1 LSSSSAGRFGDSLG
15 TGAHPERDPRRLR
28 SSGRARQRAWRQLAS
43 AGRQRVGGRIQLAS
57 LRWSRV
63 LFRAASFGGH
73 RLGGGRRAEARE
85 AGGRFGGRSHLGVA
99 AVCAGHFGGLLRR
112 ERPTVGSHFGGEL
125 TSVAY
130 GARRF
135 GVELRRARAIEGTS
149 VFPVGSGGS
158 ARSRGVSAPRG
169 RAGRAVK
176 PVPFRRCWRDRER
189 GRAGLASA
197 VSAREME
204 PGSFNGKRGTASE
217 TAYGC
222 AGGGKLWRV
231 QPQERMRH
239 ETRPPGTGRIKAPRG
254 RENLR
259 AQVDG

>member
-1 LSSSSAGRFGDSLG
+1 VTRWGRVRIPSGIPGGFGHRGGLGSALG
-15 TGAHPERDPRRLR
+15 GN
-28 SSGRARQRAWRQLAS
+28 
-43 AGRQRVGGRIQLAS
+43 S
-57 LRWSRV
+57 LRRGAKGWAAGSSWLHFGGVGV

-259 AQVDG
+259 AQVAG